1 MGFIP
6 VFSCFL
12 FFFHLCF
19 SKISKKISF
28 VSFIIPDTLLKT
40 CRNVL
45 GGGIILDGDS
55 GIKIEDMNTKGFKLD
70 G

>member
-1 MGFIP
+1 MGFVP

-45 GGGIILDGDS
+45 GGGIILDGNGGKYLQS
-55 GIKIEDMNTKGFKLD
+55 IEFNFD